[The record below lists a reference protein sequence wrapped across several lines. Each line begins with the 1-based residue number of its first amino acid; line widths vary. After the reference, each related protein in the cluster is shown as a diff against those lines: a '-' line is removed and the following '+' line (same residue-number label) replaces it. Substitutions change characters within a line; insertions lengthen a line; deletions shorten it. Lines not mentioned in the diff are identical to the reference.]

1 MTHCAVVQVKK
12 NCTVTCSIEATD
24 SDETSVHAIIER
36 VKSIITASEEEKAAM
51 TVENFHAAL
60 KEQGGGGSEIGGSAE
75 VGAAVQAV
83 ASGSATWAT
92 VKLK

>member
-1 MTHCAVVQVKK
+1 LQVKK
-12 NCTVTCSIEATD
+12 HCTVHCSIEATD
-24 SDETSVHAIIER
+24 DDETSIHAIIER

-60 KEQGGGGSEIGGSAE
+60 KEQGGGASEVGGSAE
-75 VGAAVQAV
+75 VGAAVAAV
-83 ASGSATWAT
+83 ASGAATWAT